1 VLEIRT
7 GMKWRR
13 SARSKS
19 LTTSFLDTGEHSDMH
34 IATKKSSASTVS
46 GP

>member
-1 VLEIRT
+1 MLEIRT

-19 LTTSFLDTGEHSDMH
+19 LRTSFLDTDEHTDMD